1 MSAPTIAKATRVDRA
16 IERLDAAVMRL
27 ESAAKAPVSPASG
40 ADGSDAFAALQREND
55 ALRQLNRDA
64 VARVDGII
72 SRLEHLLL
80 GSKAS

>member
-27 ESAAKAPVSPASG
+27 ESAAKAPASG
-40 ADGSDAFAALQREND
+40 VSDAGGDDALEALQREND

-64 VARVDGII
+64 VARVDNII
-72 SRLEHLLL
+72 SRLEHLLPD
-80 GSKAS
+80 SKVS